1 MVPRNP
7 QKGGTTPWQERVR
20 NPSLTALLVILL
32 ISVFGVTPA
41 LETHPLELARSASA
55 ATLAIVGV
63 AAVLIVWRNRMAMV
77 VVVGALATGIT
88 TTILDIQRPSALNVY
103 LFRGSSVAVL
113 GTLIWIIGNAVFGGG
128 HITFHRVQGAIAIY
142 LMIGLTFMHLYAL
155 ISLLTPNAFV
165 YASQLLNPNQLQRGR
180 FLYFS
185 FVTLTSAGYG
195 DIVPLHPVA
204 RSTAILEALIGQLF
218 PTTMVARLVT
228 LQINDRRSAPRK
240 SPARELD
247 PSRSGRRAKSPPG
260 EESSAMAAQS
270 RV

>member
-1 MVPRNP
+1 LLHKRMVPRNP

-128 HITFHRVQGAIAIY
+128 HITFHRIQGAIAIY

-165 YASQLLNPNQLQRGR
+165 YASQLLNME
-180 FLYFS
+180 
-185 FVTLTSAGYG
+185 
-195 DIVPLHPVA
+195 
-204 RSTAILEALIGQLF
+204 ILFRCIRWHEAPQYLK
-218 PTTMVARLVT
+218 R
-228 LQINDRRSAPRK
+228 
-240 SPARELD
+240 
-247 PSRSGRRAKSPPG
+247 
-260 EESSAMAAQS
+260 
-270 RV
+270 